1 MPKKKKKKS
10 KVRKKKSK
18 IRKKTSKKV
27 KRRSKVRKR
36 SSKKPK
42 KRIKAKKENENT
54 PPEVIIK
61 TKPEWVKSSL
71 ANKSKY
77 QQKYSQSI
85 KAMTN
90 FGGKREKELLG

>member
-18 IRKKTSKKV
+18 VRKKTSKKV

-42 KRIKAKKENENT
+42 KKKLKQKRKMEIHLLKLLLKQNQNGLKVAQQIKVN
-54 PPEVIIK
+54 I
-61 TKPEWVKSSL
+61 
-71 ANKSKY
+71 NKN
-77 QQKYSQSI
+77 I
-85 KAMTN
+85 LN
-90 FGGKREKELLG
+90 L